1 MANKKKEQEVIES
14 VTQDQKVESTQ
25 VDDKIKIKKN
35 KLNIKNDDEVFK
47 VDLKEVNKPQEEV
60 IDNKEDISKEQTIK
74 NVSTQQEQEVV
85 SEITE
90 KSETNDNTE
99 SSTEQED
106 KEQVPEN
113 EQNSVLEEITNEEVS
128 EDVEDLK
135 EEINEAVEQEK
146 QTGAELPENIQKVVE
161 FMKETGGT
169 LEEYVSLNK
178 DYNEEDDSIV
188 LEEYYKKT
196 KPHLTSEEIN
206 FLLEE
211 EFSYDE
217 DEDDAKDI
225 KRKKIALKEQ
235 VADAKNHLDG
245 LKSKYY
251 EEVKAGS
258 KLTKEQ
264 QDAISFFDRYK
275 NESQESEKVVKQ
287 QTETFQNKTKEV
299 FNDKFKGFEYNI
311 GEKKFRFNVNNT
323 DEVRNT
329 QSDLN
334 NFVGKF
340 LDKNNTMSDA
350 KGYHKSLF
358 TAMNADAIANHFYE
372 QGKADAIKDTIS
384 KSKNINTARKSFE
397 GGEVGGVKF
406 KVLGQNS
413 SGLKFKIKNK

>member
-1 MANKKKEQEVIES
+1 MEENENKVAEEAPQETVEQTPVEETKFESAGDDSVIKIDLNKTPIPKEDETKEEVEKDNPDNEGVVGVDENADATEKQEEVQPEEQTQETPVLEEVTEESVEEKVAEAEEVIE
-14 VTQDQKVESTQ
+14 
-25 VDDKIKIKKN
+25 
-35 KLNIKNDDEVFK
+35 
-47 VDLKEVNKPQEEV
+47 
-60 IDNKEDISKEQTIK
+60 
-74 NVSTQQEQEVV
+74 
-85 SEITE
+85 
-90 KSETNDNTE
+90 
-99 SSTEQED
+99 
-106 KEQVPEN
+106 
-113 EQNSVLEEITNEEVS
+113 
-128 EDVEDLK
+128 
-135 EEINEAVEQEK
+135 EAVAEAEA
-146 QTGAELPENIQKVVE
+146 TGEPLPENIQKVVE

-196 KPHLTSEEIN
+196 KPHLTGEEIN

-235 VADAKNHLDG
+235 VANAKSHLDG

-397 GGEVGGVKF
+397 GGEVGGMKF
-406 KVLGQNS
+406 KVLGDNS

>member
-1 MANKKKEQEVIES
+1 MEENENKVAEEAPQETVEQTPVEETKFESAGDDSVIKIDLNKTPIPKEDETKEEVEKDNPDNEGVVRVDENADATEKQEEVQPEEQTQETPVLEEVTEESVEEKVAEAEEVIE
-14 VTQDQKVESTQ
+14 
-25 VDDKIKIKKN
+25 
-35 KLNIKNDDEVFK
+35 
-47 VDLKEVNKPQEEV
+47 
-60 IDNKEDISKEQTIK
+60 
-74 NVSTQQEQEVV
+74 
-85 SEITE
+85 
-90 KSETNDNTE
+90 
-99 SSTEQED
+99 
-106 KEQVPEN
+106 
-113 EQNSVLEEITNEEVS
+113 
-128 EDVEDLK
+128 
-135 EEINEAVEQEK
+135 EAVAEAEA
-146 QTGAELPENIQKVVE
+146 TGEPLPENIQKVVE

-196 KPHLTSEEIN
+196 KPHLTGEEIN

-235 VADAKNHLDG
+235 VANAKSHLDG

-372 QGKADAIKDTIS
+372 QGKADAIKNTVA
-384 KSKNINTARKSFE
+384 KSKNINTARQSFD

-406 KVLGQNS
+406 KVLGDNS